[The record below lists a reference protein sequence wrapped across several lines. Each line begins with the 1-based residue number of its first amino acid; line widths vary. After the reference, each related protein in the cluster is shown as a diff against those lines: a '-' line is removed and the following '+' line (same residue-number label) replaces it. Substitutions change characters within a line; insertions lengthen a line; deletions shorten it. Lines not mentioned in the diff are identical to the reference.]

1 MQQEPRE
8 RIERL
13 GNAAVFLSCLSA
25 LVYLVTSAGLRNT
38 LGDVVSFVQETLRRS
53 M

>member
-1 MQQEPRE
+1 VQQEPRE

-13 GNAAVFLSCLSA
+13 GNGAMFLSCLSA
-25 LVYLVTSAGLRNT
+25 LVYLLTSAGLHNT
-38 LGDVVSFVQETLRRS
+38 LGDVVSFVKETLRRS